1 MERIPRPRRGQD
13 DGLTVMQRAQE
24 LQKIK
29 KSRKG
34 KPNKSFAFK
43 SNFELLLT
51 AQCVNI
57 SLGIDTL
64 ESEKIIENLK
74 QKEIINIDQFEENN
88 PKVNLPGELSVEDLV
103 AECTTVNAENQ
114 TPLKEDNDLVNQ
126 TWAQVVSTGKTQ
138 TKKPEVNNDRSFLE
152 H

>member
-1 MERIPRPRRGQD
+1 
-13 DGLTVMQRAQE
+13 
-24 LQKIK
+24 
-29 KSRKG
+29 
-34 KPNKSFAFK
+34 
-43 SNFELLLT
+43 
-51 AQCVNI
+51 VNI

-88 PKVNLPGELSVEDLV
+88 PEVNLPGELSVEDLI